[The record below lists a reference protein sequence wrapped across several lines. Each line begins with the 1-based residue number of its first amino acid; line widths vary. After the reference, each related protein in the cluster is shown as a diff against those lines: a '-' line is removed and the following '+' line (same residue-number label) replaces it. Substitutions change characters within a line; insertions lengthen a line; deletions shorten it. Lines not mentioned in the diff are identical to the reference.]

1 MLFKLFYF
9 NLFRYTPEEID
20 EKVKEK
26 REKLFKDLEIR
37 LENSKEEVLMEVK
50 EREMLKMKE
59 AFGIKK
65 GSEEG
70 RAFNFES
77 EKQRKERQE
86 RMAQEEKTRRYRPY

>member
-1 MLFKLFYF
+1 M
-9 NLFRYTPEEID
+9 
-20 EKVKEK
+20 
-26 REKLFKDLEIR
+26 KDLEIM

-50 EREMLKMKE
+50 EREMLKMKK

-77 EKQRKERQE
+77 EKQRQERQE
-86 RMAQEEKTRRYRPY
+86 RMTQEEKSRRYRPY